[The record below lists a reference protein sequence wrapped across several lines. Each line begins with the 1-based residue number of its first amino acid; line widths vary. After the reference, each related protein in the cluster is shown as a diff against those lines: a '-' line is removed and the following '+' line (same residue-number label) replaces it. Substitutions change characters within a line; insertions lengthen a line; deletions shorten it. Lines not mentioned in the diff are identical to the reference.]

1 MASTIRIKRKLDTG
15 PSSAGGPATLSNAEL
30 AFNERTQT
38 LYYGLGSLNG
48 AATNIIAIGGL
59 GAFLDLS
66 SNQTVAGTK
75 TFADNILFN
84 GSGGK
89 KLTVGPLT
97 TFVYNNGSSDVITM
111 NSTGIT
117 LASTVAL
124 SSTGSVTLSTA
135 AVNMQNATEVTVPS
149 LTSNLIV
156 AGSKKTVNAES
167 LRTYIEDRLTS
178 NTIGSVYS
186 VGVSVPS
193 IMSVA
198 NSPVETTGTIAISLN
213 NQDANKVLV
222 GPAAGVGATP
232 TFRLLTTADIPNLSS
247 VYLPL
252 ADTGVTTMQG
262 SLTIAGDLIVQG
274 NTTTINTQ
282 NLTVEDALIEL
293 GKVSSP
299 TNTTANG
306 GGISLEAGVDGDKT
320 ITWLSST
327 DCWTMNQDLNLL
339 SGETYKI
346 NNISLFG
353 AYDAGYSAYP
363 LDNVLVDGGTY

>member
-1 MASTIRIKRKLDTG
+1 MASTIRIKRKLA
-15 PSSAGGPATLSNAEL
+15 AGGSGAPSTLSNAEL
-30 AFNERTQT
+30 AFNENTQT
-38 LYYGLGSLNG
+38 LYYGLGVSGNT
-48 AATNIIAIGGL
+48 AASVIAIGGL

-75 TFADNILFN
+75 TFADNTLFN

-149 LTSNLIV
+149 LAANLII

-167 LRTYIEDRLTS
+167 LKTYIDDRITS

-198 NSPVETTGTIAISLN
+198 NSPVTTTGTIAISLN
-213 NQDANKVLV
+213 NQEANKVLV

-232 TFRLLTTADIPNLSS
+232 TFRLLTTADIPDLSS

-252 ADTGVTTMQG
+252 AGAGVKTMQG

-274 NTTTINTQ
+274 DTTTINTQ

-327 DCWTMNQDLNLL
+327 GCWTMNQDLNLV

-363 LDNVLVDGGTY
+363 LENVLVDGGTY